1 MWQVF
6 AGAFAKCWRVP
17 LLPRN
22 REMRRISIKLCRF
35 PGSRDNSRIRDNV
48 FWFQRRLSERL
59 VTAFG
64 CSKIKKRS
72 MNRNCARL
80 DQRKHKKFFS
90 AECSDQWFTQT
101 ALKLGCIVTHCG
113 VVSTFRESY
122 GITDYTFLHFLAA
135 KALSSISQTLQQ
147 TLTTTAPV

>member
-1 MWQVF
+1 MTHYSAAVF
-6 AGAFAKCWRVP
+6 NSIGAVEF
-17 LLPRN
+17 LSSL
-22 REMRRISIKLCRF
+22 ICRF

-48 FWFQRRLSERL
+48 FRFQRRWSERL

-72 MNRNCARL
+72 MDGNLARL
-80 DQRKHKKFFS
+80 DRRKRKKLFL
-90 AECSDQWFTQT
+90 AERSDLWFRQT
-101 ALKLGCIVTHCG
+101 ALKPGCIVTHRG
-113 VVSTFRESY
+113 VVSTSRESY

-147 TLTTTAPV
+147 TLTTSTPV